1 MFALDTN
8 TLIYFFKGQ
17 GDVARHLLAQP
28 PQHIAIPAIVQFEL
42 EVGVLKSSAPQKR
55 QQQLNQLL
63 RVVRILPF
71 DDDAARQAA
80 DIRVTLEQQGQPIGP
95 YDLLIAATARANQAI
110 LVTHNQREFCKV
122 PGLQLADWF

>member
-17 GDVARHLLAQP
+17 GDVASHLLAQP
-28 PQHIAIPAIVQFEL
+28 PQHIAIPAIVRFEL

-95 YDLLIAATARANQAI
+95 YDLLIAATAKANQAI